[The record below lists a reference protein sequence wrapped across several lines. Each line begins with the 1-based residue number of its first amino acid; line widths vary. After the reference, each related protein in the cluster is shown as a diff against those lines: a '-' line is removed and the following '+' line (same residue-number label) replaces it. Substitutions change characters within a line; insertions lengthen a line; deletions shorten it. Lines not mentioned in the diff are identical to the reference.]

1 MIDALLAD
9 EVEEATSDGE
19 LEEDV
24 DDARSEDELLL
35 LAAIEE
41 VDCPRSELELN
52 VDDVDED

>member
-24 DDARSEDELLL
+24 DDARSEDELLV